1 MNASFRVRT
10 ASLSLLIGL
19 AMTGPLVAAGPT
31 DAQKAAIRSA
41 CQSDY
46 RSHCASVPPG
56 GSQALQC
63 LEKNLASLSADCQAA
78 VGAATSAATAPA
90 PSTGTGTDSSSDA
103 AATDSSNQAATSAP
117 ETGQAKPKTVAPSPP
132 PPLQLTLLQE
142 VRLIRLSCGPDF
154 RRYCGNVPLGGGN
167 AAACLRANFARL
179 APICQQALAA
189 LAR

>member
-1 MNASFRVRT
+1 MKI
-10 ASLSLLIGL
+10 SLAMLCGL
-19 AMTGPLVAAGPT
+19 AMLTIAGPLTAAGPT

-56 GSQALQC
+56 GAQALQC
-63 LEKNLASLSADCQAA
+63 LEKNLASLSADCQTA
-78 VGAATSAATAPA
+78 VNAATSAAPVTDAA
-90 PSTGTGTDSSSDA
+90 SDSSSDATGTDSSGQS
-103 AATDSSNQAATSAP
+103 ATTQP
-117 ETGQAKPKTVAPSPP
+117 ETGQAKPKTTAPSPP

-179 APICQQALAA
+179 APICQEALAA